1 MYGDALVYLRILGA
15 KFWRTPED
23 TREGLLENLTPGLGM
38 FHFMWE
44 IQKAILSTWWGNS
57 TTPGTLSSLKVTL
70 GAHKVSMDGKSFN
83 SCDDFLFAVVRVKVL
98 EMYERK
104 NQKDPMVIQPTEED
118 IERVIK
124 AIFDS
129 ADDFNA
135 AFLQAGL
142 LYIEVNSSFNCS
154 DSPAVL
160 RLQWTAVKAAD
171 YFLFGDFIDAFT
183 EAAGVVPTHR
193 KE

>member
-1 MYGDALVYLRILGA
+1 MVYLRILGA

-104 NQKDPMVIQPTEED
+104 NQKDPMVIPPTGGRHRE
-118 IERVIK
+118 
-124 AIFDS
+124 S
-129 ADDFNA
+129 Y
-135 AFLQAGL
+135 QGH
-142 LYIEVNSSFNCS
+142 
-154 DSPAVL
+154 L
-160 RLQWTAVKAAD
+160 RQ
-171 YFLFGDFIDAFT
+171 
-183 EAAGVVPTHR
+183 R
-193 KE
+193 